1 MTKSIYTV
9 EDDIYGRL
17 YDIEAD
23 DDASDDKIMA
33 LYGEARDKAYGNELT
48 FDNLSQDTDFIEDA
62 RANYKF
68 REGKEWEGND
78 TQLVEDQFE
87 YWNYVD
93 NNLGSGLSSAYD
105 FSKLDKKEKQ
115 RTLRLFDVYDRTN
128 MTGDGSRPF
137 LEQLKGVG
145 KAVLTDPTNLVGGL
159 GLWKLIG
166 KSATKGLS
174 KMALQK
180 IMFPAASGAT
190 WGAASET
197 ERQTREIALEKREEL
212 DGGEIS
218 SSAGTGAVA
227 GFAGPIITRNVG
239 RLAEKVPKI
248 AILPFSKKAREKVR
262 EKAQSQYVKT
272 LGGGSPSAQR
282 AVGEELAEDI
292 GKGDFI
298 GGTTKAFDILAT
310 KAGEIKNKFVERYQK
325 LGELNIRTDQLNK
338 FVVDMEEAGIEIPA
352 ARDVLQML
360 GSGEY
365 TRTEA
370 LRELRSV
377 VSETLNDAYR
387 GKGDMAKRWRIVKP
401 WEDRIKKLFL
411 DSAKGANKLDKAT
424 QLDKQYSNWQKFQR
438 NMDGSGGKDIL
449 KAGGDKVKLDALIT
463 QMIATPTKSLSKW
476 SKILNQVDNMGKWSK
491 DDTFAPQMKKFI
503 LEAVKSELFQG
514 KKPKILRFMEDD
526 TGLATLKK
534 LFPERASVLDD
545 LSVIYRNAVRAGNN
559 SVPLY
564 WGRIIPAILA
574 STAGGMTGGPAGAAI
589 GTAVSLK
596 GIEAAVNSPVFRKMA
611 MNAYKDGKTNEKSI
625 NGMMKWLEAKL
636 KIGPDQL
643 KSIRQNFVGGATIG
657 AGALI
662 DEATTGGQYGTQA
675 KEKINTLVQ

>member
-377 VSETLNDAYR
+377 VSETLNVAYR

>member
-248 AILPFSKKAREKVR
+248 ATLPFSKKAREKVR

>member
-212 DGGEIS
+212 DGGEII
-218 SSAGTGAVA
+218 SSAGTGALL
-227 GFAGPIITRNVG
+227 GPAGPIITRNVG

>member
-145 KAVLTDPTNLVGGL
+145 KAVLTDPSNLVGGL

-338 FVVDMEEAGIEIPA
+338 FVVDMEKEGIEIPA
-352 ARDVLQML
+352 ARDVLTML

-377 VSETLNDAYR
+377 VSETLSDAYAGR
-387 GKGDMAKRWRIVKP
+387 GDMPKRWRVLKP
-401 WEDRIKKLFL
+401 WEKRIKQLFL

>member
-545 LSVIYRNAVRAGNN
+545 LSVIYRNAVKAGNN

>member
-145 KAVLTDPTNLVGGL
+145 KAVLTDPSNLVGGL

-227 GFAGPIITRNVG
+227 GFAGPLITRNVG
-239 RLAEKVPKI
+239 RLAEKVPKL

-545 LSVIYRNAVRAGNN
+545 LSVIYRNALEAGNN

-564 WGRIIPAILA
+564 WGRIIPAILG